1 MASTPTGSKM
11 PKSILKKSSKPS
23 EDAIAAR
30 NRELAVHHALVIQR
44 QKDVESAILDSVE
57 ALIEYPINTIDPAHP
72 HPSDIEDVKRHFAT
86 FRPSDFDSVVEERNL
101 DEKCG
106 YVLCPR
112 PRIKQNTSAK
122 YRLLQGRN
130 LRVVKT
136 SELEKWCSKDC
147 AKRALYLRVQLDEA
161 PPWERA
167 ANIDG
172 KLELYGEAQASH
184 TNEDMDHMTDDL
196 QRLALERGD
205 PMNSFRAKSVGVDLQ
220 ERFENMAIDQP
231 IPPNLTERTA
241 NDHIEGYRYGMTSAR
256 NRDPLDLDMIKDD
269 GDIIDSI

>member
-1 MASTPTGSKM
+1 MSTDSKM
-11 PKSILKKSSKPS
+11 PKSILKKSSKTS
-23 EDAIAAR
+23 EDANAAR
-30 NRELAVHHALVIQR
+30 NRELAMHHALVIQR

-57 ALIEYPINTIDPAHP
+57 ALIEYPKNTMDPAHP
-72 HPSDIEDVKRHFAT
+72 DSSDIEDVKKHFAA

-122 YRLLQGRN
+122 YRLLQGQN

-147 AKRALYLRVQLDEA
+147 AKRALYLRVQLNEA
-161 PPWERA
+161 SPWERSA
-167 ANIDG
+167 SVDG
-172 KLELYGEAQASH
+172 KLELYGEAQALH
-184 TNEDMDHMTDDL
+184 TNEVVDHMVKDL

-205 PMNSFRAKSVGVDLQ
+205 ITNSFRTNSVGGDLQ
-220 ERFENMAIDQP
+220 ERFENMTIDQP
-231 IPPNLTERTA
+231 IPPNLAEQA
-241 NDHIEGYRYGMTSAR
+241 AYEHIEGYKYGMAGTR
-256 NRDPLDLDMIKDD
+256 NTDPLDLDMIKDD